1 MPLDLGKA
9 HRVKKAV
16 LEVEDGVTKG
26 NRQYVQVE
34 PKTLLSG
41 DTNEEGRYNEKGK
54 RNKSDDG

>member
-1 MPLDLGKA
+1 MTLDLGES
-9 HRVKKAV
+9 HRVKETV

-41 DTNEEGRYNEKGK
+41 DTNEEGR
-54 RNKSDDG
+54 

>member
-9 HRVKKAV
+9 HRVKEAV

-34 PKTLLSG
+34 PKSLLSG
-41 DTNEEGRYNEKGK
+41 DTNEEGRYNEKDK
-54 RNKSDDG
+54 RNKSDNG